1 LKLLL
6 DQNLSFRLL
15 EKLEPVYP
23 GSTQVKFVNLD
34 QADDLAV
41 WRFAKDKGFTIVTQ
55 DSDFHEFSLVYGN
68 PPKVIWLKCG
78 NKPKWY
84 VLGLLLN
91 NQDKI
96 KAFLEDQERK
106 QLFGDLLRGFGEVRA
121 VQFFA
126 YRRIESDVYP
136 QSKDS

>member
-1 LKLLL
+1 MKLLL
-6 DQNLSFRLL
+6 DQNLSLRLL

-23 GSTQVKFVNLD
+23 GSTQVKFVELD
-34 QADDLAV
+34 QADDLTV
-41 WRFAKDKGFTIVTQ
+41 WQFAKDNGFTIVTK

-91 NQDKI
+91 NKDQI
-96 KAFLEDQERK
+96 EAFLED
-106 QLFGDLLRGFGEVRA
+106 
-121 VQFFA
+121 
-126 YRRIESDVYP
+126 SDSSCLEIY
-136 QSKDS
+136 

>member
-15 EKLEPVYP
+15 EKLEDAYP
-23 GSTQVKFVNLD
+23 DSTQVKLVDLD
-34 QADDLAV
+34 RSDD
-41 WRFAKDKGFTIVTQ
+41 FTIWNYAKNHDFVIVTK
-55 DSDFHEFSLVYGN
+55 DSDFHEFSLMYSS
-68 PPKVIWLKCG
+68 PPKIIWLKCG

-96 KAFLEDQERK
+96 NAFFEDEDSSCLEI
-106 QLFGDLLRGFGEVRA
+106 
-121 VQFFA
+121 
-126 YRRIESDVYP
+126 Y
-136 QSKDS
+136 

>member
-15 EKLEPVYP
+15 EKPEPVYP
-23 GSTQVKFVNLD
+23 GSTQVHAVGLD
-34 QADDLAV
+34 QADDLAI
-41 WRFAKDKGFTIVTQ
+41 WSYAKEKDFVIVTK

-91 NQDKI
+91 YQDQI
-96 KAFLEDQERK
+96 KSFYESADSCCLEI
-106 QLFGDLLRGFGEVRA
+106 
-121 VQFFA
+121 
-126 YRRIESDVYP
+126 Y
-136 QSKDS
+136 

>member
-6 DQNLSFRLL
+6 DQNLSYRLL

-23 GSTQVKFVNLD
+23 GSMQVKFVNLG
-34 QADDLAV
+34 QADDLTV
-41 WRFAKDKGFTIVTQ
+41 WRFARDNGFTIVTK
-55 DSDFHEFSLVYGN
+55 DSDFHEFSLLYGN

-96 KAFLEDQERK
+96 EVFLDDR
-106 QLFGDLLRGFGEVRA
+106 
-121 VQFFA
+121 
-126 YRRIESDVYP
+126 ESSCLEIY
-136 QSKDS
+136 